1 MFRLRRRKRHSSFLV
16 QRDVGHWQRCFA
28 ATRNVSPLQNRTGNA
43 VAKSNG
49 PRWCM
54 SSIETWTHCL
64 VNDKINEHI
73 AIIPDM
79 SWYISYF
86 MIFLDHVDKV
96 WNILKLWNAKNAS
109 VWGGGARVGALGPK
123 ASNPGSGCSQP
134 LAPEALF
141 KARWWSVG
149 KTAALCCTML
159 HYAALYTA
167 DQGPNG
173 LHMFGPAPSWRGKKW
188 LVDANQIQSLPVGQG
203 FVTSW
208 KFARVHRLVFKL
220 RKKYMK
226 VMETEI
232 DTSICCRNTLF
243 PTLQRY
249 WIKLTGFRVQF
260 PAWRFRW
267 GHKKFQK
274 CHLTRLGLTR
284 DRMQHMKYGT
294 RAKKLRC
301 KCGIFM
307 QSSKLM

>member
-141 KARWWSVG
+141 KARCWSVG

-159 HYAALYTA
+159 HYAALCCTVHSGSRSKWPSYVWPSSQLKRKEMTCGCQSDSITA
-167 DQGPNG
+167 SGPGLCHVLEIWKGSQTCFQTQEKIHEGNG
-173 LHMFGPAPSWRGKKW
+173 NWNWYVNLLPKHIVPHSSKV
-188 LVDANQIQSLPVGQG
+188 LNQI
-203 FVTSW
+203 
-208 KFARVHRLVFKL
+208 
-220 RKKYMK
+220 
-226 VMETEI
+226 
-232 DTSICCRNTLF
+232 
-243 PTLQRY
+243 
-249 WIKLTGFRVQF
+249 
-260 PAWRFRW
+260 
-267 GHKKFQK
+267 
-274 CHLTRLGLTR
+274 
-284 DRMQHMKYGT
+284 DR
-294 RAKKLRC
+294 
-301 KCGIFM
+301 I
-307 QSSKLM
+307 